1 MFTAALVVSLV
12 AGQESIE
19 KHSLR
24 APFFDGDEF
33 SIPNWEFGGNAVVS
47 DESIRLT
54 PDRQNKRGNLWN
66 KKECTME
73 NWELTLE
80 FSVTGQGKSLF
91 GDGFAVWFTEDH
103 GSGPD
108 HSGHALGNSEIF
120 SGLGIFV
127 DTYDNHQEDH
137 GHPWISA
144 ILNDG
149 TKEYDHDDDGKSH
162 SQGGCQSFFRNL
174 DFPTYMRITYRKKF
188 MTLLVETSIQG
199 NGEWEECFF
208 LNDVWLPE
216 HAYFGATASTGDL
229 ADNHDIVAIEVRAPP
244 VPSNEFIEA
253 WKKHKAEAP
262 IGSMEMAKKMQ
273 ANAKKKKMKT
283 NFDMKKVVS
292 NHKIRMAKKEHKELT
307 EGGSGMMWFGI
318 IALVLVGGGV
328 AFFMS
333 QKGGSKG
340 MGSKK
345 YSSGGF

>member
-1 MFTAALVVSLV
+1 
-12 AGQESIE
+12 
-19 KHSLR
+19 
-24 APFFDGDEF
+24 
-33 SIPNWEFGGNAVVS
+33 
-47 DESIRLT
+47 
-54 PDRQNKRGNLWN
+54 
-66 KKECTME
+66 ME
-73 NWELTLE
+73 NWELTLD
-80 FSVTGQGKSLF
+80 FSVTGQGTSLF

-120 SGLGIFV
+120 KGLGIFV

-162 SQGGCQSFFRNL
+162 AEGGCQSFFRNL
-174 DFPTYMRITYRKKF
+174 DFPTYMRITYRRKF
-188 MTLLVETSIQG
+188 MTLLVETSIAG
-199 NGEWEECFF
+199 NGEWEDCFF

-216 HAYFGATASTGDL
+216 HGYFGATASTGDL
-229 ADNHDIVAIEVRAPP
+229 ADNHDIVSIEVKAAP
-244 VPSNEFIEA
+244 VPTKVFIDE

-273 ANAKKKKMKT
+273 AATKKKMKV
-283 NFDMKKVVS
+283 NFDKKKVVS
-292 NHKIRMAKKEHKELT
+292 NHNILMAKKEQRELE

-328 AFFMS
+328 AFVMT

-340 MGSKK
+340 MSKQ